1 MKLTP
6 RQQAAK
12 DRYIQRKYAK
22 DLIQPCDNRFK
33 LYYPKQYELMEK
45 AQEQQE
51 IKAKEL
57 KENKDKYFK
66 KYKTGIYSREM
77 RNALK
82 LEEQLDGQN

>member
-33 LYYPKQYELMEK
+33 LYYPEQYKKMEA

-51 IKAKEL
+51 IKAKKL
-57 KENKDKYFK
+57 KEDKDKFFK
-66 KYKTGIYSREM
+66 KYKTGIYSNEM

-82 LEEQLDGQN
+82 LEEQLDGKK